1 MAARSLAAH
10 NSQLRPLLFVCC
22 QACNCARQSRLDS
35 AQLGSLA
42 ALSSQRT
49 LASLLYG
56 QRATA
61 RHIGALSLAS
71 RRARPTVPR
80 ARLFESCRDPVRAPT
95 KPHTKSWPRF
105 GSRSIRVDPSGSSG
119 ALLLQTCRVGD
130 CSQSRHLNR
139 FGFAEVRRVPFE
151 KRPQTRIR
159 LDSTLTYKQTNTHTQ
174 FYLPKFIY
182 SVKITI
188 SWSPL
193 INRRL
198 AVACWIRSVR
208 RFRFRFRLGSAR
220 SKRGHTDG
228 WMPATSSH
236 RWRAPQSAATCEFWY
251 CWKTAW
257 APYR

>member
-1 MAARSLAAH
+1 M
-10 NSQLRPLLFVCC
+10 CC

-80 ARLFESCRDPVRAPT
+80 AGLFESCRDPVRAPT

-130 CSQSRHLNR
+130 C
-139 FGFAEVRRVPFE
+139 FKFAEPTLESIRFCGSSA
-151 KRPQTRIR
+151 RPIRKAAPNSDSTR
-159 LDSTLTYKQTNTHTQ
+159 LDSTLTYKQTNTHTNTHTQ